1 MDKNSKIYVA
11 GHRGLVG
18 SAFLRRLD
26 AEGYSNIVF
35 RTHSELDLEDPLH
48 VRDFFAAENP
58 EFVFHAAGKVGGI
71 LANSTYP
78 VDFLLRNIRIQT
90 NVIESAWLSGVKGF
104 LSLGSSCIYPKLAP
118 QPMKEQYLLTG
129 SLEPTNEPYAIAKI
143 AGIELCEAY
152 NRQYGARFLSVMPTN
167 LYGLNDTYDLQNSHV
182 LPAFIRK
189 FHLAKSA
196 ARGEWEAVARSE
208 AAYGPIPDDYA
219 ANLMAISKFNGHG
232 IPESFA
238 TRAEGAGPPTPAIK
252 LWGTGSPRR
261 EFLYSNDLADAC
273 ILLMQKLDRLFGDPA
288 PREFTASNHLIN
300 IGYGE
305 DTTIRSLA
313 EQIAAI
319 VGFDGPLD
327 WDATKPDGT
336 PRKLLDSQKINS
348 IGWLPS
354 TPLGQGV
361 RLAYADYLSKITD
374 YSDPEKVK

>member
-1 MDKNSKIYVA
+1 
-11 GHRGLVG
+11 
-18 SAFLRRLD
+18 
-26 AEGYSNIVF
+26 
-35 RTHSELDLEDPLH
+35 
-48 VRDFFAAENP
+48 
-58 EFVFHAAGKVGGI
+58 
-71 LANSTYP
+71 
-78 VDFLLRNIRIQT
+78 
-90 NVIESAWLSGVKGF
+90 
-104 LSLGSSCIYPKLAP
+104 
-118 QPMKEQYLLTG
+118 MKEQYLLTG

-305 DTTIRSLA
+305 DTTIRALA